1 MAKLLGSPKALSITI
16 IVAAVFAVSILGGA
30 LGNAFGLGFLASSLP
45 AIQLPAERVVRGFHT
60 PLGDWDLMN
69 TMVTTWLAMAVLT
82 ALALLI
88 RSRLRETPG
97 RLQALFELI
106 FEFFL
111 GLCESVA
118 GKERARR
125 FFPLVFTI
133 FIFIVVANWM
143 GILPGFGTIGRVAD
157 PTEIARHHGDYEY
170 SDPAK
175 VTSHTEGNTANRRVM
190 FLTQVKMPTVIIFL
204 L

>member
-88 RSRLRETPG
+88 RGRLSETPG

-106 FEFFL
+106 FEFFNPPI
-111 GLCESVA
+111 C
-118 GKERARR
+118 
-125 FFPLVFTI
+125 VFYGI
-133 FIFIVVANWM
+133 YVM
-143 GILPGFGTIGRVAD
+143 GYNSKSF
-157 PTEIARHHGDYEY
+157 
-170 SDPAK
+170 
-175 VTSHTEGNTANRRVM
+175 
-190 FLTQVKMPTVIIFL
+190 
-204 L
+204 